1 MEYFV
6 ESSLLVWLVL
16 LLVVVVVVVTDLLLD
31 CCCHCS
37 VKSSALFAL
46 KGKRGRQTVQ
56 WAVGG
61 SLLQLSR
68 EWQDKK

>member
-16 LLVVVVVVVTDLLLD
+16 LLVVVVVVTDLLLD

-37 VKSSALFAL
+37 VKSQVE
-46 KGKRGRQTVQ
+46 GGRQTVQ
-56 WAVGG
+56 WAPI
-61 SLLQLSR
+61 SFFLR
-68 EWQDKK
+68 EYKREHNSIIR

>member
-16 LLVVVVVVVTDLLLD
+16 LLVVVVVVTDLLLD

-37 VKSSALFAL
+37 VKSQVE
-46 KGKRGRQTVQ
+46 GGRQTVQ
-56 WAVGG
+56 YVQCHIEESG
-61 SLLQLSR
+61 
-68 EWQDKK
+68 

>member
-16 LLVVVVVVVTDLLLD
+16 LLVVVVAVTDLLLD

-37 VKSSALFAL
+37 VKSSALSAL
-46 KGKRGRQTVQ
+46 KGKRGRQTVPYEFKLTYC
-56 WAVGG
+56 V
-61 SLLQLSR
+61 
-68 EWQDKK
+68 